1 MKKIFLEKKAQTAV
15 ETLLIVV
22 AAVVM
27 AIVVGAFIKSLPP
40 QLESKANNIVNDLT
54 S

>member
-1 MKKIFLEKKAQTAV
+1 MKEIFSEKKAQTAV

-40 QLESKANNIVNDLT
+40 QLEHRMKDITNDLT